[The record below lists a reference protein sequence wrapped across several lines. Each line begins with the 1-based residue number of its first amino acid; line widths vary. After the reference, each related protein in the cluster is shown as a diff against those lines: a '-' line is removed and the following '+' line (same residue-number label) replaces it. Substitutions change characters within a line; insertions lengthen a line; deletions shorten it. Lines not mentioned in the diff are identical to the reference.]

1 MLSPEAVPILVKEM
15 DKFKSIMFNVLDLKL
30 DYKTVHFF
38 ELTTAPT
45 VKMLGWSVTV
55 SLAKLHYFSI
65 LTISY
70 IITSL

>member
-1 MLSPEAVPILVKEM
+1 MQVLSPEAVPILVKEM

-38 ELTTAPT
+38 ELTTAST

-65 LTISY
+65 LTISLHNY
-70 IITSL
+70 